1 MCLSAKGII
10 ITICCPW
17 FQSEQEKSLVRS
29 AIKKAFSDN
38 RKVYITWFENGNLV
52 GNPDDLIHFLTSY
65 PFPLQPSAAADCPP
79 RGITGKQC
87 LPHPWNYKIYLPSG
101 KTVLVLTRIRYGI
114 ISDLTNQPED
124 VQYWRPGFVVPREIK
139 DDLYKK
145 NAKTSN
151 VELFILMT
159 EEGSLTCHIQKMNGK
174 QWENFIIL
182 GLDEIIVL
190 KTQLRHGKISF
201 EPKDL
206 VVKKENLRVPQE
218 EMRKLEQDYK
228 EIPTADLFIASDP
241 TGNSRCVVKV
251 GARSQMFTF
260 SNTVFNQ
267 AVGRNTNLI

>member
-52 GNPDDLIHFLTSY
+52 GNPDDLINFLTSY
-65 PFPLQPSAAADCPP
+65 PFPLQPSAVADCPP

-87 LPHPWNYKIYLPSG
+87 LPHLWNYKIYLPSG

-145 NAKTSN
+145 NSN
-151 VELFILMT
+151 IPNAELSILMAK
-159 EEGSLTCHIQKMNGK
+159 EGYLTCQMKKKDGIDWQNLVL
-174 QWENFIIL
+174 L
-182 GLDEIIVL
+182 GLDETIVL
-190 KTQLRHGKISF
+190 QTQLRYGKISF
-201 EPKDL
+201 DAKDL
-206 VVKKENLRVPQE
+206 VIHRENMRVPE
-218 EMRKLEQDYK
+218 DKITSLEQNYK
-228 EIPTADLFIASDP
+228 ETPTADLFIASDP

>member
-1 MCLSAKGII
+1 M
-10 ITICCPW
+10 
-17 FQSEQEKSLVRS
+17 
-29 AIKKAFSDN
+29 
-38 RKVYITWFENGNLV
+38 
-52 GNPDDLIHFLTSY
+52 
-65 PFPLQPSAAADCPP
+65 
-79 RGITGKQC
+79 
-87 LPHPWNYKIYLPSG
+87 PHTKNEW
-101 KTVLVLTRIRYGI
+101 KTMG
-114 ISDLTNQPED
+114 
-124 VQYWRPGFVVPREIK
+124 
-139 DDLYKK
+139 
-145 NAKTSN
+145 
-151 VELFILMT
+151 
-159 EEGSLTCHIQKMNGK
+159 
-174 QWENFIIL
+174 NFIIL

-206 VVKKENLRVPQE
+206 VVKKENLRVPRE